1 MGSMLV
7 TIFRTAIF
15 DDAAYREWRERP
27 NLFLRGIVLIV
38 LVTLIAG
45 LITFGVNLVN
55 NISPVNMADVR
66 DEIEQAFEMQ
76 YQWNPGFQDPEI
88 RAMMEETLDVIV
100 PMVTDIAQIEAPL
113 PRGITGFFQAV
124 GVWLSRALS
133 AIGGWLL
140 YGALVLIAVKL
151 LGGSAKLPDFM
162 GTVALY
168 AIPGLLGILNPV
180 FCVGNILV
188 IIGALWS
195 IAVYVKAV
203 SVASDLDLGRS
214 VLAVFAPAIA
224 IVLLGILL
232 GILAGVWFAIV
243 LAL

>member
-1 MGSMLV
+1 
-7 TIFRTAIF
+7 
-15 DDAAYREWRERP
+15 
-27 NLFLRGIVLIV
+27 LRGIVLIL

-45 LITFGVNLVN
+45 LITFAVNLVN
-55 NISPVNMADVR
+55 NVTPVNMAKIR
-66 DEIEQAFEMQ
+66 DEIEQGFEMQ
-76 YQWNPGFQDPEI
+76 YQWNPGFQDPEM
-88 RAMMEETLDVIV
+88 RAMMDDMLNVIV
-100 PMVTDIAQIEAPL
+100 PMVTDISQIEAPL
-113 PRGITGFFQAV
+113 PRGITGFFQAL
-124 GVWLSRALS
+124 GAWLSRALS
-133 AIGGWLL
+133 AIGGWLF

-180 FCVGNILV
+180 FCVGGVLA

-214 VLAVFAPAIA
+214 VLAVFAPAIT
-224 IVLLGILL
+224 ILLLGILF
-232 GILAGVWFAIV
+232 GILAGVWFAIL